1 MLASVSLKKKNNSH
15 MNFKIPKLSFD
26 QTSNTCAW
34 GLFFFY
40 NVKTRSKPNIL
51 LLQLSPQPNE
61 RKSPCFLWVKPLK
74 SSSIS
79 SLGCLSQKSM
89 PSLYPCMLQGNHQ
102 ENLKQQHTI
111 YPQNQTKPI
120 NFHPLKIHT
129 TQVQFLL
136 CTVNFP
142 PITYS

>member
-1 MLASVSLKKKNNSH
+1 MLASVIEKKKQFTHEFQNIKIEFWSNFQH
-15 MNFKIPKLSFD
+15 MRLGAI
-26 QTSNTCAW
+26 
-34 GLFFFY
+34 FFY